1 MRERRVRAAH
11 LVLLAAL
18 TSRVAAAQTAE
29 PSPPASV
36 ETPAP
41 APAVEPDIRAGWR
54 HEFSVAWHMATFNS
68 KEDSTYTLHSI
79 ALSYLMS
86 VNSTGP
92 FLHLS
97 FYFPIQ
103 ARQDGIVHSVSSIY
117 EGGGGFDVLVG
128 WQWRFV
134 LGRELELEAGPGV
147 HANAFNLDGKPGLAN
162 FNGIQLGAGGMAIL
176 RWRPG
181 WKPGRVGWSVGA
193 VAATCV
199 DLYDPL
205 RSNDLSIG
213 LVLRMGGFVGVDL
226 P

>member
-1 MRERRVRAAH
+1 MGELRV
-11 LVLLAAL
+11 LAVTLAL
-18 TSRVAAAQTAE
+18 TSTIAFAQTVESAV
-29 PSPPASV
+29 PAS
-36 ETPAP
+36 ETTGPARE
-41 APAVEPDIRAGWR
+41 ADIRAGWR
-54 HEFSVAWHMATFNS
+54 HDFSVAWHMATFNS
-68 KEDSTYTLHSI
+68 KEDSHYTLHSV

-86 VNSTGP
+86 VNATGP
-92 FLHLS
+92 FFHLS

-103 ARQDGIVHSVSSIY
+103 ARQDGSVHSVSSIY
-117 EGGGGFDVLVG
+117 EGGGGFDVLLG

-134 LGRELELEAGPGV
+134 LGPELELEAGPGV

-193 VAATCV
+193 VAATNV

>member
-1 MRERRVRAAH
+1 MGELRV
-11 LVLLAAL
+11 LAVTLAL
-18 TSRVAAAQTAE
+18 TSSIAFAQTVESAVPAAE
-29 PSPPASV
+29 TA
-36 ETPAP
+36 AP
-41 APAVEPDIRAGWR
+41 EADIRAGWR
-54 HEFSVAWHMATFNS
+54 HDFSVAWHMATFTS
-68 KEDSTYTLHSI
+68 KESSQYTLHSV

-86 VNSTGP
+86 VNATGP
-92 FLHLS
+92 FFHLS
-97 FYFPIQ
+97 FYFPVQ

-117 EGGGGFDVLVG
+117 EGGGGFDLLLG

-134 LGRELELEAGPGV
+134 LGREVEFEAGPGV

-193 VAATCV
+193 MAATAIDV
-199 DLYDPL
+199 YDPL

-213 LVLRMGGFVGVDL
+213 FVLRMGGFVGVDL